1 MHCVCSEALKGWIP
15 PVEQRSLRQSESAL
29 LCYMCRIYL
38 CTWKDHLL
46 QEQPRRIQTTQSAA
60 DVNLMKSS
68 DWHRTVKI
76 WDKKKTTTTINNN
89 KNKTHRQTHANCDTV
104 PDLKWALLYLQ
115 FHPEHSR
122 EHEQEPF
129 TTLYAM
135 LTTVINYYNLPVPAL
150 GGLSLSD
157 INYKVWRHW
166 CRCKTNHPRS
176 DSWNQEEKLKWLRRP
191 DKAGRMHG
199 GKMWDQENLNL

>member
-1 MHCVCSEALKGWIP
+1 MNIQRLDGACLSTERQELATLSSGTTQNNPPVWWSSPTVRTHVVDLLLAYFACSYYEHMHCVCSEALKGWIP

-89 KNKTHRQTHANCDTV
+89 KNKTHRQTHANCGLVFTE
-104 PDLKWALLYLQ
+104 LTA
-115 FHPEHSR
+115 R
-122 EHEQEPF
+122 AEQGWFQPG
-129 TTLYAM
+129 
-135 LTTVINYYNLPVPAL
+135 VSV
-150 GGLSLSD
+150 SLVQLEYSAVVH
-157 INYKVWRHW
+157 I
-166 CRCKTNHPRS
+166 
-176 DSWNQEEKLKWLRRP
+176 KLKLKR
-191 DKAGRMHG
+191 
-199 GKMWDQENLNL
+199 ENVFSHLLE